1 MNEERDQTKQS
12 LGGLEESDFGQ
23 RSAEH
28 RCLQSLI
35 EVFLY
40 IDGQLDDD
48 RAGEIEEHLKHCQK
62 CYGRV
67 EFEKLVKGYIKRRS
81 PVEQPP
87 ASMLESVSRIFEKQ
101 D

>member
-1 MNEERDQTKQS
+1 MSMTDTNNE
-12 LGGLEESDFGQ
+12 GGRSD
-23 RSAEH
+23 EH

-40 IDGQLDDD
+40 IDGQLDDE
-48 RAGEIEEHLKHCQK
+48 RAAEITSHLSVCEK

-67 EFEKLVKGYIKRRS
+67 EFEKLVKGYVKKRNGREEAPS
-81 PVEQPP
+81 GIVNSVSQ
-87 ASMLESVSRIFEKQ
+87 MLEGSG